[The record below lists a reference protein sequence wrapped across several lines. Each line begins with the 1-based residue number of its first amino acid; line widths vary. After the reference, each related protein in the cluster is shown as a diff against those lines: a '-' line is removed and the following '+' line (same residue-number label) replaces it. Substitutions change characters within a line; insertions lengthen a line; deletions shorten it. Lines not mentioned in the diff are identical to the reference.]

1 MARLEQRLSADDGK
15 VYLNHHLL
23 HARLGRVVGLIHRQY
38 ALDEWDEC
46 DE

>member
-23 HARLGRVVGLIHRQY
+23 YIWLARAIGLIHRQY
-38 ALDEWDEC
+38 ALDEWDE
-46 DE
+46 